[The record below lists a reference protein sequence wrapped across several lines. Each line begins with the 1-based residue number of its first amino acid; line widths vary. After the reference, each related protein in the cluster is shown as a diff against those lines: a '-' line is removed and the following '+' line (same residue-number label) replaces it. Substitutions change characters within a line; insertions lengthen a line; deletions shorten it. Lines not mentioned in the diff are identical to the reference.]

1 MQRQRIL
8 MPVAAL
14 ILVVILSLPNAGC
27 SQSIPSDDELKAA
40 YLEAIDD
47 ARGAEPGE
55 ICRDLEPIV
64 FYNPDLTWEGEPGE
78 SRVLLLTWTS
88 WDGYNDATG
97 GNTTLSREVWVVVPD
112 ELKDFYLKNESLSD
126 DSLILRLEQL
136 YGLPP
141 HNGKK
146 WFVEIWV
153 QPADLF
159 RPSPDP
165 DIADCEA
172 ELDFPGW
179 VDVAYRDWF
188 NQLKSASYG
197 ENGYPWTRLGY
208 TYDWGNEESEIGLSE
223 FVIRAGSTVGIYS
236 ANGNLD
242 YLRN

>member
-1 MQRQRIL
+1 MLLIIL
-8 MPVAAL
+8 CLTNV
-14 ILVVILSLPNAGC
+14 GC
-27 SQSIPSDDELKAA
+27 SQAILYDDELKAA
-40 YLEAIDD
+40 YLEAVKD
-47 ARGAEPGE
+47 AQIAEPDE

-64 FYNPDLTWEGEPGE
+64 YYNSDLIWEGEPGE

-88 WDGYNDATG
+88 WDGYNDAAG
-97 GNTTLSREVWVVVPD
+97 DNITLSREVWVVVPG
-112 ELKDFYLKNESLSD
+112 ELKDFYLKNESSSD
-126 DSLILRLEQL
+126 DNLILRLEQL

-153 QPADLF
+153 QPSDVF

-179 VDVAYRDWF
+179 VDSAYRDWF

-208 TYDWGNEESEIGLSE
+208 TYDWGNDNNEIGLSE

-236 ANGNLD
+236 VSGNLD
-242 YLRN
+242 YLKN